1 MQRLFFYGGGTINT
15 KKEKLLDE
23 LEDLKKKIQAND
35 DKIKSLTEKN
45 EDLKKRKRKAKEKLR
60 EIEDGEH
67 GLICREYNVAPEDL
81 AAFFESQKKMKQ
93 KKEETETE

>member
-35 DKIKSLTEKN
+35 EKIKSLTEKN

-60 EIEDGEH
+60 EIEDGEY
-67 GLICREYNVAPEDL
+67 GLICRQLNLTPEDL
-81 AAFFESQKKMKQ
+81 VAFLKEKK
-93 KKEETETE
+93 KKEAESTE